1 MTNHSYDIRRITQR
15 TYLQRFQLLNLY
27 TFLKRIMNKTNAK
40 NNINIGISVA
50 NIRCKGLIIRV
61 KAGETN
67 YGIQYG
73 RVVSI
78 FC

>member
-1 MTNHSYDIRRITQR
+1 MTNHSYDIRWITHG
-15 TYLQRFQLLNLY
+15 TYLQRKSLY
-27 TFLKRIMNKTNAK
+27 FFKTYNEQNQCK
-40 NNINIGISVA
+40 EQYQYWDISW

>member
-1 MTNHSYDIRRITQR
+1 MNHSRNISSTFYAKSDKSLYFFKTYNEQNQCKEQYQYWDI
-15 TYLQRFQLLNLY
+15 
-27 TFLKRIMNKTNAK
+27 
-40 NNINIGISVA
+40 SW

>member
-1 MTNHSYDIRRITQR
+1 MTNHSYDIRWITQEE
-15 TYLQRFQLLNLY
+15 TYLQRFTAKSLY
-27 TFLKRIMNKTNAK
+27 FFKTYNEQNQCK
-40 NNINIGISVA
+40 EQYQYWDISW